1 MVPTF
6 APRRALS
13 IMVPEVMLYSPAT
26 IKDPDRVPEATTPL
40 VPSVNVHVQLSAIAG
55 TKPITKARTNIH
67 AILFISTP
75 FQAYLSRTLT
85 QRSAKTRPGPRLA
98 YTRVLVKCSRAAIGQ
113 LGCQETRDARTRPQ
127 IIESR
132 IF

>member
-55 TKPITKARTNIH
+55 TKPITKARTNMH

-75 FQAYLSRTLT
+75 FQAYLAPNANPKVCQNTARAPS
-85 QRSAKTRPGPRLA
+85 SVHA
-98 YTRVLVKCSRAAIGQ
+98 CSGQ
-113 LGCQETRDARTRPQ
+113 V
-127 IIESR
+127 
-132 IF
+132 